1 MKIEQFDVVE
11 LKDRNKAI
19 IKKINKRNSY
29 LVEVINEK
37 GIKVGEKIITNID
50 INKMLYSRRK
60 ER

>member
-1 MKIEQFDVVE
+1 MKIKQFDVVE
-11 LKDRNKAI
+11 LKDKNKAI

-37 GIKVGEKIITNID
+37 GIKVSEKTIADID